1 MAESQINDDW
11 TYTAMIQ
18 NIQDFSNDQGDEGTD
33 FKRAYVNGRVGGV
46 GLQAGRIDAF
56 LADGNIMDAQAD
68 GLVATYGDR
77 IKVKAYMGKASD
89 DTDFDVNNVIAT
101 KTIAN
106 RYYGGEV
113 SGNLGD
119 SLNLAAGY
127 VKFQDVMGRDS
138 GKDDGIWHVGAAY
151 NFNNDLTLSGMYLN
165 SNWDGERNSDDDGW
179 TVGLNYKGAQA
190 SDAGS
195 YGIFARYYDQGE
207 GTYWEHTTDANTFW
221 NTGFKGYAVGAN
233 YAVAKNIVATLAYY
247 DTKAKTVTSEGSSLK
262 DKRLWTDVTFT
273 F

>member
-1 MAESQINDDW
+1 
-11 TYTAMIQ
+11 
-18 NIQDFSNDQGDEGTD
+18 
-33 FKRAYVNGRVGGV
+33 
-46 GLQAGRIDAF
+46 
-56 LADGNIMDAQAD
+56 MDAQAD

-195 YGIFARYYDQGE
+195 YGIFARYYDQRSE
-207 GTYWEHTTDANTFW
+207 ERR
-221 NTGFKGYAVGAN
+221 VGKECRSRWSP
-233 YAVAKNIVATLAYY
+233 YH
-247 DTKAKTVTSEGSSLK
+247 
-262 DKRLWTDVTFT
+262 
-273 F
+273 